1 MEKEIKITEFP
12 YAENHWGMYKMYGLS
27 KDVINALLKYHEE
40 YGDDVHICLY
50 TDNKRHN
57 GCDDIFDTD
66 NVSMYIYYRPKNK
79 ELRNAVE
86 DDEVIAAHWS
96 DTDLHAFDESNIKR
110 IIDRENRTIPLLNEL
125 IRLGKEI
132 NELIYN
138 EK

>member
-1 MEKEIKITEFP
+1 MEKEIEIPEFP

-27 KDVINALLKYHEE
+27 KDVINTLLKYHEE
-40 YGDDVHICLY
+40 YGDDAHICLY

-57 GCDDIFDTD
+57 ECNDIFDTD
-66 NVSMYIYYRPKNK
+66 NVSLYIYYRQKNK
-79 ELRNAVE
+79 KLRKAV
-86 DDEVIAAHWS
+86 DDDKTIVAHWS
-96 DTDLHAFDESNIKR
+96 DTDSYTFDESDIKR